1 MAFPG
6 QNIRK
11 SQPQSSPLIFH
22 DITQFFGFPRNS
34 ETGQSFRCLVA
45 ILVSEPLLSNFILC
59 GVGATIVALCAAD
72 HNRRPAAPPLKQSGG
87 KELDLP

>member
-22 DITQFFGFPRNS
+22 DITQLFGFPRNS
-34 ETGQSFRCLVA
+34 GTGQSFRCLVA
-45 ILVSEPLLSNFILC
+45 ILVSEPLLS
-59 GVGATIVALCAAD
+59 VANASLLTPRTFPKSNAVAWL
-72 HNRRPAAPPLKQSGG
+72 A
-87 KELDLP
+87 

>member
-11 SQPQSSPLIFH
+11 SQPQRSPLIFH

-45 ILVSEPLLSNFILC
+45 ILVSVPLLPSTGSAGRRTIL
-59 GVGATIVALCAAD
+59 AN
-72 HNRRPAAPPLKQSGG
+72 HAPIW
-87 KELDLP
+87 